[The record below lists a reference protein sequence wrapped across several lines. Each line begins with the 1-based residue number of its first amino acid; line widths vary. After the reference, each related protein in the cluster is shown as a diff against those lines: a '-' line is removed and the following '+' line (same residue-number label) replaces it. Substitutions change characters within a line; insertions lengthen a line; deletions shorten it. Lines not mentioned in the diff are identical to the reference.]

1 MADGDRIPKV
11 LVVDD
16 EPNIRELVEVALKFH
31 GCAVAV
37 SASGKDALHQAE
49 AYEPDLMILDVM
61 LPDMDGFEV
70 CRTLRADGNDV
81 PVIFLTARDTTSDT
95 IRGLT
100 LGGDD
105 YVTKPFSVEALVA
118 RVRAVLRRTARAP
131 GGETQPGGTGA
142 LLQVGDL
149 ELDEEHWIVR
159 RAGIPVELSPTEFR
173 LLAYLMRN
181 QGRMLTRQQL
191 LENVWGWEFAG
202 QSQVVET
209 YVSYLRRKLDP
220 LGPAA
225 DPHPA
230 RCRVQPARAAGSR
243 AREQMRYTR
252 RQPTGRGRLSLRS
265 RLLAGLITITALF
278 LIVMGVV
285 TTVVLG
291 NIEQDQFNTDLGL
304 TVKESLSEIANLQ
317 NGYAAAY
324 INLASRID
332 RDLVRAVGY
341 RQRPAEPAEQP
352 DRQPAGDGVLR
363 AESGPDAVHHLPVRR
378 ADPDRDLA
386 AGSTSGPPAR
396 TACCRPGRTS
406 CWWRARTTRSAT
418 RSAG

>member
-37 SASGKDALHQAE
+37 SASGKDALHQADS
-49 AYEPDLMILDVM
+49 YQPDLMILDVM

-70 CRTLRADGNDV
+70 CRTLRAGGNGL

-131 GGETQPGGTGA
+131 EDGQGDGA
-142 LLQVGDL
+142 VLLQVGDL

-159 RAGIPVELSPTEFR
+159 RAGTQVELSPTEFR

-220 LGPAA
+220 LGP
-225 DPHPA
+225 PLIHT
-230 RCRVQPARAAGSR
+230 Q
-243 AREQMRYTR
+243 
-252 RQPTGRGRLSLRS
+252 RGVGYSLRLPPEAE
-265 RLLAGLITITALF
+265 R
-278 LIVMGVV
+278 
-285 TTVVLG
+285 
-291 NIEQDQFNTDLGL
+291 
-304 TVKESLSEIANLQ
+304 
-317 NGYAAAY
+317 
-324 INLASRID
+324 ASR
-332 RDLVRAVGY
+332 
-341 RQRPAEPAEQP
+341 
-352 DRQPAGDGVLR
+352 
-363 AESGPDAVHHLPVRR
+363 
-378 ADPDRDLA
+378 
-386 AGSTSGPPAR
+386 
-396 TACCRPGRTS
+396 
-406 CWWRARTTRSAT
+406 
-418 RSAG
+418 

>member
-37 SASGKDALHQAE
+37 SASGKDALHQTE
-49 AYEPDLMILDVM
+49 SYEPDLIILDVM

-70 CRTLRADGNDV
+70 CRALRADGNDV

-100 LGGDD
+100 IGGDD

-118 RVRAVLRRTARAP
+118 RVRAVLRRTTREAD
-131 GGETQPGGTGA
+131 GETQPGGNAA

-149 ELDEEHWIVR
+149 QLDEEHWVVR
-159 RAGIPVELSPTEFR
+159 RAGTQVELSPTEFR

-191 LENVWGWEFAG
+191 LENVWGCEFAG

-220 LGPAA
+220 LGP
-225 DPHPA
+225 PLIHT
-230 RCRVQPARAAGSR
+230 Q
-243 AREQMRYTR
+243 
-252 RQPTGRGRLSLRS
+252 RGVGYSLRVPPE
-265 RLLAGLITITALF
+265 A
-278 LIVMGVV
+278 
-285 TTVVLG
+285 
-291 NIEQDQFNTDLGL
+291 E
-304 TVKESLSEIANLQ
+304 
-317 NGYAAAY
+317 
-324 INLASRID
+324 
-332 RDLVRAVGY
+332 RAV
-341 RQRPAEPAEQP
+341 R
-352 DRQPAGDGVLR
+352 
-363 AESGPDAVHHLPVRR
+363 
-378 ADPDRDLA
+378 
-386 AGSTSGPPAR
+386 
-396 TACCRPGRTS
+396 
-406 CWWRARTTRSAT
+406 
-418 RSAG
+418 